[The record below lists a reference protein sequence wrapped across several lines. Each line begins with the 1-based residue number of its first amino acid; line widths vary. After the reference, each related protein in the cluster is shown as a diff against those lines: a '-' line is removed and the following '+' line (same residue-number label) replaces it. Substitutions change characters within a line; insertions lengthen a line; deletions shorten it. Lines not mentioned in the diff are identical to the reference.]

1 MIKIKAMN
9 IPINYN
15 KIRNINATYQ
25 PSTVKYF
32 KTKVFEFWQRA
43 LFQRACSTIILNL
56 PEEWNGSVTDFLYYC
71 LMRFGYVAVFDDP
84 KLGLVFNPAT
94 LTGINFWYQPT
105 TAIISNPSIKKS
117 LELKIGKDCELLKL
131 TPDYY
136 GIFDIINLHAEKL
149 ALMDCALNMSII
161 NNKFAFLISA
171 KNKAAAE
178 ALKKI
183 FDSINQGNPA
193 VFFDKK
199 LADDPATKSEPWQFL
214 ERQNLKQSY
223 LTDQQLVDM
232 QTIINSFDS
241 EIGIKTIPYQKA
253 ERMVTSEADSK
264 MIDSTARISV
274 WKDCLDR
281 SMEIINKK
289 FDLDLSCE
297 LRYNPEERSAEN
309 VTNNFNNMGI

>member
-1 MIKIKAMN
+1 MN
-9 IPINYN
+9 IPVNYN

-25 PSTVKYF
+25 PSSVKYF
-32 KTKVFEFWQRA
+32 KTKVFQFWQRA
-43 LFQRACSTIILNL
+43 LFQRACSTIILEL
-56 PEEWNGSVTDFLYYC
+56 PDEWSGSVTDFLYYC

-84 KLGLVFNPAT
+84 ELGKVFNPAQ

-105 TAIISNPSIKKS
+105 KAIIANPAIKRS
-117 LELKIGKDCELLKL
+117 LELEIGKECELLKL
-131 TPDYY
+131 TPDYI

-183 FDSINQGNPA
+183 FDQINEGNPA

-214 ERQNLKQSY
+214 ERSNLKQSY
-223 LTDQQLVDM
+223 LTDQQLQDF
-232 QTIINSFDS
+232 QTILNNFDS
-241 EIGIKTIPYQKA
+241 EIGIPTIPYQKS
-253 ERMVTSEADSK
+253 ERMVTSEADSRI
-264 MIDSTARISV
+264 IDSTARISI

-281 SMEIINKK
+281 SMKIINDKY
-289 FDLDLSCE
+289 DLNLSCS
-297 LRYNPEERSAEN
+297 LRYDPAERSVSDASN
-309 VTNNFNNMGI
+309 DINDLGL

>member
-1 MIKIKAMN
+1 MN
-9 IPINYN
+9 IPVNYN

-25 PSTVKYF
+25 PSSVKYF
-32 KTKVFEFWQRA
+32 KTKVFQFWQRA
-43 LFQRACSTIILNL
+43 LFQRACSTIILEL
-56 PEEWNGSVTDFLYYC
+56 PDEWSGSVTDFLYYC

-84 KLGLVFNPAT
+84 ELGKVFNPAQ

-105 TAIISNPSIKKS
+105 KAIIANPAIKRS
-117 LELKIGKDCELLKL
+117 LELEIGKECELLKL
-131 TPDYY
+131 TPDYI

-183 FDSINQGNPA
+183 FDQINEGNPA

-214 ERQNLKQSY
+214 ERSNLKQSY
-223 LTDQQLVDM
+223 LTDQQLQDF
-232 QTIINSFDS
+232 QTILNNFDS
-241 EIGIKTIPYQKA
+241 EIGIPTIPYQKS
-253 ERMVTSEADSK
+253 ERMVTSEADSRI
-264 MIDSTARISV
+264 IDSTARINI

-281 SMEIINKK
+281 SMKIINDKYN
-289 FDLDLSCE
+289 LNLSCS
-297 LRYNPEERSAEN
+297 LRYDPAERSVSDASN
-309 VTNNFNNMGI
+309 DINDLGL

>member
-1 MIKIKAMN
+1 MN
-9 IPINYN
+9 IPVNYN

-25 PSTVKYF
+25 PSSVKYF
-32 KTKVFEFWQRA
+32 KTKVFQFWQRA
-43 LFQRACSTIILNL
+43 LFQRACSTIILEL
-56 PEEWNGSVTDFLYYC
+56 PDEWSGSVTDFLYYC

-84 KLGLVFNPAT
+84 ELGKVFNPAQ

-105 TAIISNPSIKKS
+105 KAIIANPAIKRS
-117 LELKIGKDCELLKL
+117 LELKIGQECELLKL
-131 TPDYY
+131 TPDYI

-183 FDSINQGNPA
+183 FDQINEGNPA

-214 ERQNLKQSY
+214 ERSNLKQSY
-223 LTDQQLVDM
+223 LTDQQLQDF
-232 QTIINSFDS
+232 QTILNNFDS
-241 EIGIKTIPYQKA
+241 EIGIPTIPYQKS
-253 ERMVTSEADSK
+253 ERMVTSEADSRI
-264 MIDSTARISV
+264 IDSTARISI

-281 SMEIINKK
+281 SMKIINDKY
-289 FDLDLSCE
+289 DLNLSCS
-297 LRYNPEERSAEN
+297 LRYDPAERSVSDASN
-309 VTNNFNNMGI
+309 DINDLGL